1 MKPLSLTARISL
13 LFAVAVSMVLL
24 AAGMYLARAVEMHF
38 VESDRHELEGKLEL
52 IRHLLERAR
61 LPGDMDRLPGQLD
74 DALVGHHGLAVAVMN
89 GGGAVWYITSG
100 SGIHQDLLDARTC
113 GDGPL
118 ELACLPHGLWQW
130 RVGDRDYRGR
140 VVPMTTG
147 DGEIH
152 RVAVS
157 LDIRHHEVFM
167 ARFRLTLALAM
178 TLAALATAGL
188 GWYATHRGLGA
199 LRQFSGLAAGI
210 SAERLTT
217 RLPEAGIPPELRDLA
232 RSFNAMLA
240 RLDDSFRRLSEF
252 SSDIAHELRTP
263 ISNLMTQT
271 QVALSRARE
280 PEAYQEVLQSS
291 TEEYERLGRM
301 IGDMLF
307 LAKADND
314 QLTLSREAVDLEM
327 EARALIEF
335 HGIVAE
341 EKGVGLRLE
350 GAGLVS
356 GDRLMLRRALSN
368 LLSNGTRHCPVGGEV
383 AIRVGGGPGETVI
396 AVENPGAI
404 PPDRLPRLFDRFYTG
419 DPARQAGAGG
429 VGLGLAI
436 ARSIVQVHGGTL
448 TAHSEGGVTRFEIR
462 LPTPA

>member
-24 AAGMYLARAVEMHF
+24 AAGLYLARAVDMHF

-52 IRHLLERAR
+52 IRHLIERADSPAALDA
-61 LPGDMDRLPGQLD
+61 LPRQLD
-74 DALVGHHGLAVAVMN
+74 DALVGHHGLAVAVLDAE
-89 GGGAVWYITSG
+89 GVVWYVSDGTEFTSTVLNASVCPVG
-100 SGIHQDLLDARTC
+100 EAGVI
-113 GDGPL
+113 
-118 ELACLPHGLWQW
+118 CLPHGLWQW
-130 RVGDRDYRGR
+130 RVGDRAYRGM
-140 VVPMTTG
+140 VVSMRAGTG
-147 DGEIH
+147 AMLS
-152 RVAVS
+152 VAVAV
-157 LDIRHHEVFM
+157 DIGHHEVFM
-167 ARFRLTLALAM
+167 SRFRLTLALAM

-199 LRQFSGLAAGI
+199 LRQFSDLAAGI
-210 SAERLTT
+210 GAERLTT

-240 RLDDSFRRLSEF
+240 RLDDAFRRLSEF

-271 QVALSRARE
+271 QVALSRPRE
-280 PEAYQEVLQSS
+280 PGEYREVLLSS
-291 TEEYERLGRM
+291 AEEYERLGRM

-314 QLTLSREAVDLEM
+314 QLILARERVDL
-327 EARALIEF
+327 AREVQALIEF

-341 EKGVGLRLE
+341 EKGVGLRME
-350 GAGLVS
+350 GTGQVS
-356 GDRLMLRRALSN
+356 GDRLMLRQALSN
-368 LLSNGTRHCPVGGEV
+368 LLSNGIRHCPAGSEV
-383 AIRVGGGPGETVI
+383 VIRLGATAGVTVI
-396 AVENPGAI
+396 AVENPGTIA
-404 PPDRLPRLFDRFYTG
+404 PDRLPRLFDRFYTG
-419 DPARQAGAGG
+419 DPARQAGVGG
-429 VGLGLAI
+429 IGLGLAI

-448 TAHSEGGVTRFEIR
+448 TARNEAGVIRFEIR